1 MGEFTVK
8 NALRILSQ
16 NIVISLLLD
25 KIGGQFRLI
34 DKEWVRLKNRYRSE
48 KNREND
54 GFLTLGKMFIV
65 VFILTKIIN
74 IVSLQF
80 PIFQNK
86 VNFNIYNIKIINI
99 IICIF

>member
-1 MGEFTVK
+1 VGEFTVK
-8 NALRILSQ
+8 NALRIPSQ

-34 DKEWVRLKNRYRSE
+34 DKERVRLKNRDRSE

-54 GFLTLGKMFIV
+54 GFLTLEKMFIV

-74 IVSLQF
+74 IISLQF

>member
-34 DKEWVRLKNRYRSE
+34 DKERVRLKNRDRSE

>member
-1 MGEFTVK
+1 VGEFTVK

-34 DKEWVRLKNRYRSE
+34 DKERVRLKNRDRSE
-48 KNREND
+48 KNRENNS
-54 GFLTLGKMFIV
+54 FLTLGKMFIV

>member
-1 MGEFTVK
+1 VGEFTVK
-8 NALRILSQ
+8 NALRIPSQ

-34 DKEWVRLKNRYRSE
+34 DKERVRLKNRDRSE
-48 KNREND
+48 NNRENN

>member
-1 MGEFTVK
+1 VGEFTVK

-34 DKEWVRLKNRYRSE
+34 DKERVRLKNRYRSE

>member
-1 MGEFTVK
+1 VGEFTVK

-34 DKEWVRLKNRYRSE
+34 DKERVRLKNRDRSE

>member
-1 MGEFTVK
+1 VGEFTVK
-8 NALRILSQ
+8 NALRIPSQ

-34 DKEWVRLKNRYRSE
+34 DKERVRLKNRDRSE
-48 KNREND
+48 KNRENNS
-54 GFLTLGKMFIV
+54 FLTLGKMFIV

>member
-1 MGEFTVK
+1 VGEFTVK

>member
-1 MGEFTVK
+1 VGEFTVK
-8 NALRILSQ
+8 NALRIPSQ

-34 DKEWVRLKNRYRSE
+34 DKERVRLKNRDRSE

-74 IVSLQF
+74 IISFQF

>member
-1 MGEFTVK
+1 VK
-8 NALRILSQ
+8 NALRIPSQ

-34 DKEWVRLKNRYRSE
+34 DKERVRLKNRDRSE
-48 KNREND
+48 KNRENNS
-54 GFLTLGKMFIV
+54 FLTLGKMFIV

>member
-1 MGEFTVK
+1 
-8 NALRILSQ
+8 
-16 NIVISLLLD
+16 
-25 KIGGQFRLI
+25 
-34 DKEWVRLKNRYRSE
+34 VRLKNRDWSE

>member
-1 MGEFTVK
+1 MK
-8 NALRILSQ
+8 NALRIPSQ

-34 DKEWVRLKNRYRSE
+34 DKERVRLKNRDRSE
-48 KNREND
+48 KNRENNS
-54 GFLTLGKMFIV
+54 FLTLGKMFIV

>member
-8 NALRILSQ
+8 NALRIPSQ

-34 DKEWVRLKNRYRSE
+34 DKERVRLKNRDRSE
-48 KNREND
+48 KNRENNS
-54 GFLTLGKMFIV
+54 FLTLGKMFIV

>member
-8 NALRILSQ
+8 NALRIPSQ

-34 DKEWVRLKNRYRSE
+34 DKERVRLKNRDRSE

-54 GFLTLGKMFIV
+54 GFLTLEKMFIV

-74 IVSLQF
+74 IISLQF

>member
-8 NALRILSQ
+8 NALRIPSQ

-34 DKEWVRLKNRYRSE
+34 DKERVRLKNRDRSE

-54 GFLTLGKMFIV
+54 GFLTLEKMFIV